1 MPRLRFDLG
10 AGIIGAPGIDLVWAG
25 IADLVDVVEVEPQ
38 AFAERHEDGEVV
50 LNAEALEWL
59 VDRGRPVICH
69 GVGAPVGGLIGPDAA
84 TLEVAALAAEQ
95 LGARHWSEHLSLNR
109 ARSNNGRL
117 VESGFLLPPHHS
129 WAAVEAAV
137 EHVGC
142 YQRRLDLPFLVET
155 PANYL
160 AATNDELSDGDFVAE
175 VVLRSDCGI
184 LLDLHN
190 VWANERNGR
199 QPVSDFVER
208 LPLERVL
215 EVHLAGGFELDG
227 YYLDAHVGA
236 VASELLALA
245 ASIIP
250 RLPNVRAVVFEAL
263 PESLVFLGARGLRPV
278 LEGLHRLVDLQPV
291 ARRRSGN
298 VATESH
304 GTNGAPSLTASEL
317 DRAREVDCTSA
328 RPAPPDQI
336 DRAATDR
343 WERELVTCTTRSGP
357 AEAGDPGRALL
368 ALLTDQARLSR
379 VAISEPEAVE
389 RLFADP
395 AVAAGAAAR
404 YLTARP
410 AHTWS
415 ADEGREFI
423 DWLNC
428 EAGEANV
435 GAPAPA
441 GAQSKEPIDA
451 EPLPDR
457 GRQSHLRLPLAVTS

>member
-1 MPRLRFDLG
+1 MPPLRFDLG
-10 AGIIGAPGIDLVWAG
+10 AGIIAAPGIDLVWTG

-38 AFAERHEDGEVV
+38 AFAERQQDGDVV
-50 LNAEALEWL
+50 LNPRALDWL
-59 VDRGRPVICH
+59 GDRGRPAICH
-69 GVGAPVGGLIGPDAA
+69 GVGAPVGGLVSPDMA
-84 TLEVAALAAEQ
+84 TLEVAAVAAEQ

-109 ARSNNGRL
+109 ARSNNGSL

-129 WAAVEAAV
+129 WAGVEAAV

-160 AATNDELSDGDFVAE
+160 AATDDELSDGDFVAE
-175 VVLRSDCGI
+175 IVLRADCGI

-190 VWANERNGR
+190 IWANERNGR

-215 EVHLAGGFELDG
+215 EVHLAGGFELNG

-245 ASIIP
+245 AKIVP

-263 PESLVFLGARGLRPV
+263 PESLVSLGAHGLRPV
-278 LEGLHRLVDLQPV
+278 LEGLHRLAELRPAGQPR
-291 ARRRSGN
+291 AGN
-298 VATESH
+298 VVMEPQ
-304 GTNGAPSLTASEL
+304 GTNGAPSLAAAGEL
-317 DRAREVDCTSA
+317 DRAEELGCIPA

-336 DRAATDR
+336 DRAATAS
-343 WERELVTCTTRSGP
+343 WEAELVASTTRSGP
-357 AEAGDPGRALL
+357 VETGDPGRALL

-379 VAISEPEAVE
+379 VAISEPGAVE

-395 AVAAGAAAR
+395 VVAAGAAAR
-404 YLTARP
+404 YLVARP

-428 EAGEANV
+428 EASQANVAAPTRGEAQSTKQTD
-435 GAPAPA
+435 PK
-441 GAQSKEPIDA
+441 GAQGKA
-451 EPLPDR
+451 
-457 GRQSHLRLPLAVTS
+457 